1 MPSDAARP
9 ALNGADV
16 SIGLATPNEFAEVR
30 ALIED
35 GLARRWGAR
44 NEPLRNRD
52 LVAFAA
58 TYGAAPIVVAK
69 SADGRIVGSGIL
81 IDEAP
86 GVARIVRMSVAH
98 DRRRHGVGS
107 RVLAELIARARTRGY
122 REIVLETTADWES
135 AVAFYRAHSFVETH
149 RADGDIHFRYPLD
162 TR

>member
-69 SADGRIVGSGIL
+69 SADGRIVGCGIL
-81 IDEAP
+81 IDESP

-98 DRRRHGVGS
+98 DRQRRGIGA
-107 RVLAELIARARTRGY
+107 RVLTELVSQARARGY
-122 REIVLETTADWES
+122 AEIVLETTETWDS
-135 AVAFYRAHSFVETH
+135 AVAFYRQHGFVETD
-149 RADGDIHFRYPLD
+149 RADGDIHFHYPLD
-162 TR
+162 AR